1 MNSKLSLFSANR
13 SACLFHLGEYEGAVS
28 DVHAAIAEGYPEA
41 QRHKLYLRLAKSYL
55 RLGLNARARPALLIA
70 KNMLKEHGGAKES
83 EIKEMDAL
91 LKKCDDNPAAT
102 ESTKAMSSTPSEEP
116 RLSGGQ
122 HEKLAPFSSKLE
134 VSTMNNKMIFCQE
147 TAQK

>member
-1 MNSKLSLFSANR
+1 MHSKLSLFSANR

-70 KNMLKEHGGAKES
+70 KNLLKEHGAAKES
-83 EIKEMDAL
+83 EVAEIDVL
-91 LKKCDDNPAAT
+91 LKKCDDSPTTAP
-102 ESTKAMSSTPSEEP
+102 KSEASE
-116 RLSGGQ
+116 LLFLYVIEDQLFTFEQGLGI
-122 HEKLAPFSSKLE
+122 L
-134 VSTMNNKMIFCQE
+134 
-147 TAQK
+147 